1 MDYIDLS
8 PDLMTKYNILGEI
21 GRGGFS
27 IVYEAI
33 SRIDGTRYAVKT
45 IYKRYVSRKGWVNLQ
60 REIEILRSVKH
71 PNVLSLIEYFESESQ
86 IDLVLEF
93 MTGGELF
100 EQIVQRGN
108 FSERDAS
115 TIIEQVLQGLA
126 YLHSMGVAHR
136 DLKPVVV
143 ADFGLA
149 KNFGRGELL
158 QTHCG
163 TPSYAAPEVVRGDDV
178 YDKAVDLWSV
188 GVITYVL
195 LAGFFPFYDE
205 DNDDLREKIISGKY
219 EFVSPYWDKISPQG
233 ELSVFTY
240 VTVQPSTHY
249 NITSKDFVSQLLL
262 LDPTKR
268 FTAVQALQHPW
279 IKQHAVF
286 DCDINLKES
295 IDTFR
300 TQQRRLKDSA
310 NY

>member
-1 MDYIDLS
+1 MEELNPSLTSKYDV
-8 PDLMTKYNILGEI
+8 TKEI

-33 SRIDGTRYAVKT
+33 NKVDKAKYAVKT

-60 REIEILRSVKH
+60 REIEILKAVKH
-71 PNVLSLIEYFESESQ
+71 PNILNLVEYFESAEQ

-108 FSERDAS
+108 FNEGDAIL
-115 TIIEQVLQGLA
+115 IIEQVLEGLK
-126 YLHSMGVAHR
+126 YLHNMGVAHR
-136 DLKPVVV
+136 DLKPENLLCSLEDSRVVV

-163 TPSYAAPEVVRGDDV
+163 TPSYAAPEVVRGDAV
-178 YDKAVDLWSV
+178 YDQAVDLWSV

-205 DNDDLREKIISGKY
+205 DNDDLREKIIAGSY
-219 EFVSPYWDKISPQG
+219 EFMSPYWDMISADA
-233 ELSVFTY
+233 
-240 VTVQPSTHY
+240 
-249 NITSKDFVSQLLL
+249 KDFVSHLLVV
-262 LDPTKR
+262 DPTKR
-268 FTAVQALQHPW
+268 FNAEQALEHQW
-279 IKQHAVF
+279 IKHANMEVEHV
-286 DCDINLKES
+286 NLRDS
-295 IDTFR
+295 VSNLQDT
-300 TQQRRLKDSA
+300 TRRMKDSG
-310 NY
+310 YY